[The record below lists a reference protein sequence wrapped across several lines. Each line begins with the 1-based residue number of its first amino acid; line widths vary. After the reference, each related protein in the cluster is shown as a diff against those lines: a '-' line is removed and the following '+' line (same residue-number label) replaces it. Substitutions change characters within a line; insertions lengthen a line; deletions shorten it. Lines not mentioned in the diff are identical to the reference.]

1 MKNTNRV
8 IKFRAWDKDEKKMI
22 IFCLEDLLDLQNK
35 TETESF
41 GIHDYACNRM
51 YETIMQFTGIK
62 DKNGK
67 EVYEGDVVHLK
78 DISGSGSERDF
89 GLKEIKWG
97 DVGFPESLLTE
108 DIKVM
113 GNIYQNPELIN

>member
-1 MKNTNRV
+1 MREIRFRV
-8 IKFRAWDKDEKKMI
+8 WSNLRKEMI
-22 IFCLEDLLDLQNK
+22 VNPPLKYNYGKWILNFADIIMEDIVLL
-35 TETESF
+35 
-41 GIHDYACNRM
+41 
-51 YETIMQFTGIK
+51 QFTGIK

-78 DISGSGSERDF
+78 DISGSGSERNF

-113 GNIYQNPELIN
+113 GNIYQNPATN